1 MHSQRIRQLC
11 ILGLAGV
18 FLLGQG
24 GCASYRPLT
33 TGYHAPTSFLNEQTR
48 VMVWANHLTVEE
60 GILEWLHEKGSAAPR
75 PTLLQEAR
83 RDRGTV
89 PLPILPDD
97 LVLLEQAK
105 QLGGQELIIGEAH
118 LIPAPVDEWGIGHFF
133 AHVAVNSFQVST
145 GRFLWSGSG
154 LVNHPQRAPKTT
166 LKKLTKMALTR
177 ATCLVEDNELVV
189 ETYGGLAVWTSSKDW
204 ESICVLAPESYEWG
218 GSW

>member
-1 MHSQRIRQLC
+1 MNLRNKFF
-11 ILGLAGV
+11 ILITIGV
-18 FLLGQG
+18 FLTGQW

-33 TGYHAPTSFLNEQTR
+33 TGYHAPTSFLKEQAR
-48 VMVWANHLTVEE
+48 VMVWANHLSVEE
-60 GILEWLHEKGSAAPR
+60 GILEWFHERGGAAP
-75 PTLLQEAR
+75 PPKLLQEAT

-105 QLGGQELIIGEAH
+105 HLGGQELIIGEAH

-133 AHVAVNSFQVST
+133 AHVAVYSFQVST

-154 LVNHPQRAPKTT
+154 QVNHPQRDPKTS

-177 ATCLVEDNELVV
+177 ATCPGEDNKEVV
-189 ETYGGLAVWTSSKDW
+189 ETYGGFAVGTSSKDW
-204 ESICVLAPESYEWG
+204 ESICVLAPETYEWG
-218 GSW
+218 SW